1 MAGVTFVGTLG
12 AGVGEL
18 STLGSNAAYSD
29 TLGAGAGGTGDGGI
43 DTIGV
48 CVDSVGVLGT
58 VGGIAGGEGSTG
70 GGEGKARF
78 SRVAICFIAFCVSL
92 PKERAGMVGFGSFSN
107 AIMSPTDCR
116 R

>member
-1 MAGVTFVGTLG
+1 MKIVKVDANANRSWAGSQNVRGVPTFQFYQGGMLVHQFVG
-12 AGVGEL
+12 
-18 STLGSNAAYSD
+18 AYPESEIQKK
-29 TLGAGAGGTGDGGI
+29 I
-43 DTIGV
+43 DQYAM
-48 CVDSVGVLGT
+48 VL
-58 VGGIAGGEGSTG
+58 ASTG

>member
-1 MAGVTFVGTLG
+1 MAGVTFAGTLR
-12 AGVGEL
+12 AGVGEF

-29 TLGAGAGGTGDGGI
+29 TLGAGAGGTGDGGT
-43 DTIGV
+43 DTNGV
-48 CVDSVGVLGT
+48 CVGSDGVLGV
-58 VGGIAGGEGSTG
+58 VGGIADGEESTG

-78 SRVAICFIAFCVSL
+78 NKVAICFIAFCVSL
-92 PKERAGMVGFGSFSN
+92 PKERVGMVGFGSFSN